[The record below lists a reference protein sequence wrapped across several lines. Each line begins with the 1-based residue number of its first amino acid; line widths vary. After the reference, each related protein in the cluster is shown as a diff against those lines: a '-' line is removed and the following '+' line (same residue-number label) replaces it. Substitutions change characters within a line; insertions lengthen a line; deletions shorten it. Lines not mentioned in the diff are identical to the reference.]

1 MESVCQIEKS
11 CEWER
16 QNNKIQGNVFELSV
30 TATNRGKQMSKKR
43 TADSSMDQTSYREK
57 QIKKIK
63 QQQVEGKK
71 QREKKIGIFS
81 YDPVCYGRLVVF
93 VGYFLG
99 LQKKNSELAT
109 S

>member
-63 QQQVEGKK
+63 QQQVEGKNK
-71 QREKKIGIFS
+71 GKR
-81 YDPVCYGRLVVF
+81 RLT
-93 VGYFLG
+93 FLAMIRFA
-99 LQKKNSELAT
+99 KED
-109 S
+109 